1 MNESKKIDVRFYR
14 SILEQDRAAVVICN
28 LENGEKMITE
38 NDITGILSTKITKI
52 NSDTVFMYDISS
64 MQSLAVL
71 YEKKTYSASDIDNIL
86 ESLYRTVKNMA
97 PYFLDVNNLIVDK
110 DLIFMNM
117 ENGKIT
123 KENFYKYFTAC
134 DESLYINFDNG
145 PHLPMQYCGNGRWS
159 IRCHDGSH
167 AEGNCKRYLLK

>member
-1 MNESKKIDVRFYR
+1 MELNKSKVSYRNEAMHNYM
-14 SILEQDRAAVVICN
+14 VIETSDIESTN
-28 LENGEKMITE
+28 FREKMITE

-117 ENGKIT
+117 ENGNISFSY
-123 KENFYKYFTAC
+123 NPYF
-134 DESLYINFDNG
+134 SKPINKQLED
-145 PHLPMQYCGNGRWS
+145 LS
-159 IRCHDGSH
+159 
-167 AEGNCKRYLLK
+167 RYLMDKVDYSNKEAT